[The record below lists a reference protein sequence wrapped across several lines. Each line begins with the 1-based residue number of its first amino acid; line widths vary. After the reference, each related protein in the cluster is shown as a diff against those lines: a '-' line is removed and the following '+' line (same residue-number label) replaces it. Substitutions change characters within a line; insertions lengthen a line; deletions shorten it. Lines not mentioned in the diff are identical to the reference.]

1 MYASRSAPFAA
12 RVNWSEPSSFLPHPL
27 EGDVSL
33 IHTVETSSSYRIVSM
48 LTRARS
54 WDKDRST
61 DRPPVRRKCGV
72 NGNWPTL
79 PSLERAGL
87 LIDTEINPV
96 ERGRGRGR
104 GCHACATEDFDL
116 CQSERVFVPKRERGP
131 RLTVAPSPSSSTP
144 PPPTSPAYFHA
155 VPSRLNIDLR
165 ESLPFSLSLSDPPPP
180 RHRATLRGPKG
191 R

>member
-12 RVNWSEPSSFLPHPL
+12 RVNWSEASSFLPPPPRGRRFTYPHGGNIL
-27 EGDVSL
+27 L
-33 IHTVETSSSYRIVSM
+33 LSYRIDVDAC
-48 LTRARS
+48 TN
-54 WDKDRST
+54 KDRST